1 MTTSPAPA
9 AIAQLRS
16 DFEGRS
22 IGPDDVDY
30 DKARTVVAGH
40 IDRRPAVIVRPTDAS
55 EVARVVAFA
64 RETGLPL
71 AVRCGG
77 HSGAGHSVVDDGIVL
92 DLGNLTALEI
102 DAEGRTA
109 WAQTGLTA
117 AAVTAAAAE
126 HELAIGFGDTGSVGI
141 GGITLG
147 GGHGYLSR
155 VHGLT
160 IDNLLAAEIVTADG
174 RIIVADENNHPDLFW
189 AIRGGGGNFGV
200 ATRFHYRLRELGQ
213 IVGGM
218 MLLPATP
225 ETVEGFVAACEAAPE
240 HLSAIGNV
248 MPAPPMP
255 FVPEE
260 QHGKLAI
267 LGLICWS
274 GPVEEGEAAIAPFRA
289 LGEPLADMVQPMP
302 YPGMYPPDDEEYRPL
317 AVART
322 MFVDR
327 VDGNVAEMIIDRLES
342 SDAPMRVV
350 QLRPMGGA
358 ITRVPV
364 DATAFAHRNS
374 RIMTNVASFYL
385 GPDDK
390 PIREQWVSEL
400 SGQLRQDDA
409 GAYVNFLGDDGPDA
423 VRAAYPGATW
433 DRLTQ
438 VKAAYD
444 PDNLFRLNQNVP
456 PAAS

>member
-1 MTTSPAPA
+1 
-9 AIAQLRS
+9 
-16 DFEGRS
+16 
-22 IGPDDVDY
+22 
-30 DKARTVVAGH
+30 VVAGH

-55 EVARVVAFA
+55 EVARVVTFA
-64 RETGLPL
+64 RESGLPFT
-71 AVRCGG
+71 VRCGG
-77 HSGAGHSVVDDGIVL
+77 HSGAGHSIVDDGIVL
-92 DLGNLTALEI
+92 DLANLKGIEI
-102 DAEGRTA
+102 DADGRSV
-109 WAQTGLTA
+109 WAQTGLKA
-117 AAVTAAAAE
+117 AELTGAVTE
-126 HELAIGFGDTGSVGI
+126 HGLAIGFGDTGSVGI

-174 RIIVADENNHPDLFW
+174 QVIVTDEDNDPDLFW

-200 ATRFHYRLRELGQ
+200 AIRFRYRLHELGQ

-218 MLLPATP
+218 MLIPATA
-225 ETVEGFVAACEAAPE
+225 ESVEGFIAACESAPE
-240 HLSAIGNV
+240 QLSAIGNV

-255 FVPEE
+255 FVPAEH
-260 QHGKLAI
+260 HGKLAI
-267 LGLICWS
+267 LALICWS
-274 GPVEEGEAAIAPFRA
+274 GPVEEGDQAIAPFRA

-302 YPGMYPPDDEEYRPL
+302 YPGMFPPDDGEYRPL

-327 VDGNVAEMIIDRLES
+327 VDSGVAELIIDRLEN
-342 SDAPMRVV
+342 SDAAMRAV

-374 RIMTNVASFYL
+374 KIMTNVASFYE
-385 GPDDK
+385 GPEDK
-390 PIREQWVSEL
+390 PIRQQWVSEL
-400 SGQLRQDDA
+400 SGQLQQDDE
-409 GAYVNFLGDDGPDA
+409 GAYVNFLADDGPDA
-423 VRAAYPGATW
+423 VRSAYPGATW

-438 VKAAYD
+438 IKAVYD
-444 PDNLFRLNQNVP
+444 PDNFFRNNQNIP
-456 PAAS
+456 PAS

>member
-1 MTTSPAPA
+1 MTSAPA
-9 AIAQLRS
+9 AAISQLRS
-16 DFEGRS
+16 EFEGRS
-22 IGPDDVDY
+22 IVPDDADY

-40 IDRRPAVIVRPTDAS
+40 IDRRPAVIVRPTNVS
-55 EVARVVAFA
+55 EVARVVRFA
-64 RETGLPL
+64 RESGMPL

-77 HSGAGHSVVDDGIVL
+77 HSGAGHGVVDDGIVL
-92 DLGNLTALEI
+92 DLANLTGVEI
-102 DAEGRTA
+102 DADDRTV
-109 WAQTGLTA
+109 WAETGLTA
-117 AAVTAAAAE
+117 AALTGAVTE
-126 HELAIGFGDTGSVGI
+126 HGLAIGFGDTGSVGI

-174 RIIVADENNHPDLFW
+174 QVIVTDETNHPDLFW

-200 ATRFHYRLRELGQ
+200 ATRFRYRLRELGQ

-225 ETVEGFVAACEAAPE
+225 ETVEGFIAACEAAPE
-240 HLSAIGNV
+240 PLSAIGNV

-267 LGLICWS
+267 LSLICWS
-274 GPVEEGEAAIAPFRA
+274 GPVESGEQAIAPFRA

-327 VDGNVAEMIIDRLES
+327 VDSKVAEMIVDRLED
-342 SDAPMRVV
+342 SDAAMRAV

-358 ITRVPV
+358 ISRVPV

-374 RIMTNVASFYL
+374 KIMTNVASFYE
-385 GPDDK
+385 GPEDK
-390 PIREQWVSEL
+390 PIREQWVREV
-400 SGQLRQDDA
+400 SGQLLQDDA
-409 GAYVNFLGDDGPDA
+409 GAYVNFLADDGPDA

-433 DRLTQ
+433 DRLTRI
-438 VKAAYD
+438 KAVYD
-444 PDNLFRLNQNVP
+444 PDNFFRLNQNIP